1 MTVDPHYGQ
10 LMAEHMTTAVV
21 TLDASDHV
29 LAMNPAAE
37 ALFRLSRRLAHG
49 RRLPAWLSDGGQLLA
64 ACLRRTAVDGGRSAA
79 QRALTLRLAADR
91 RVTVDCTVTPLDEVA
106 VGVMLLEFT
115 PVDRKL
121 RISREDRLLSQ
132 QAAVRSMLRGLGH
145 EIKNPLG
152 GLRGAAQLLERA
164 LPDAQWR
171 EFTRIIIGEADRLQA
186 LVDRMMTPHGAPQF
200 QPVNLH
206 EIVERVRLLQLSDGA
221 ARVAIRTDY
230 DPSIPE
236 LEGDPAMLIQA
247 LLNLVRNA
255 AQALTG
261 APRPQITIRTRVQGA
276 VTIGARHHRQMVCV
290 EIIDN
295 GPGIPAELQRTVF
308 YPMVTGRS
316 DGVGLGLPI
325 AQSLAHHH
333 GGLIEFDSAPGRT
346 VFSVYLPLSQQRA
359 KGA

>member
-49 RRLPAWLSDGGQLLA
+49 RRLPAWLSDGGQPLA

-106 VGVMLLEFT
+106 VGVMLL
-115 PVDRKL
+115 
-121 RISREDRLLSQ
+121 
-132 QAAVRSMLRGLGH
+132 
-145 EIKNPLG
+145 
-152 GLRGAAQLLERA
+152 
-164 LPDAQWR
+164 
-171 EFTRIIIGEADRLQA
+171 
-186 LVDRMMTPHGAPQF
+186 
-200 QPVNLH
+200 
-206 EIVERVRLLQLSDGA
+206 
-221 ARVAIRTDY
+221 
-230 DPSIPE
+230 
-236 LEGDPAMLIQA
+236 QA